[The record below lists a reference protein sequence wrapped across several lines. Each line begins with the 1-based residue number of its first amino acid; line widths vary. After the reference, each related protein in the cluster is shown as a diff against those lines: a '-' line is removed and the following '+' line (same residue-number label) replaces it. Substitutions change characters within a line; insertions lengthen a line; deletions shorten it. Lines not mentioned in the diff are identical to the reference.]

1 MLTII
6 IQMLDTEES
15 IHKPE
20 MKSVKCQLCGEAFD
34 TPDTLSY
41 HKSVNMVRAQGHQLV
56 CHKVGRLNL
65 ILTLHE
71 DNN

>member
-20 MKSVKCQLCGEAFD
+20 AKSVKCELCGKAFD

-41 HKSVNMVRAQGHQLV
+41 HKSVEHGQGRRPPIGV
-56 CHKVGRLNL
+56 S
-65 ILTLHE
+65 
-71 DNN
+71 